1 MRPPVVTY
9 SLDVVLL
16 ASVDGRKST
25 VQDALEELVVVV
37 LGDDEA
43 ADGGGIKV
51 GIVETRDER
60 EGEGIRV
67 SSESA
72 TVSGTIG
79 GVEFDGLLE
88 GQEVTGR
95 LGHLLVIELE
105 DGRSGLEA
113 YKKVTVAEIASR
125 HLGEVVP
132 DGGVVVET
140 EGKVVLDEILSGDTE
155 IEGVPVAELLS
166 HDGELLLRNGHDRGI
181 VVLVHRVG
189 RNRHTLLRKM

>member
-1 MRPPVVTY
+1 M
-9 SLDVVLL
+9 
-16 ASVDGRKST
+16 DGRKST

-67 SSESA
+67 SSES
-72 TVSGTIG
+72 TSVSGTIG

-95 LGHLLVIELE
+95 LIELE

-132 DGGVVVET
+132 DGGMVVET

-166 HDGELLLRNGHDRGI
+166 HDGELLLRNGHDGGI
-181 VVLVHRVG
+181 VVLVHRA
-189 RNRHTLLRKM
+189 